1 MYMYSH
7 KWACYYRTPHNY
19 EIPSWHTSWA
29 LQDMCQAYIH
39 CGVSRV
45 FLSLAGWW
53 GGSGSLVGHADVV
66 DWLMLGAWMINI

>member
-1 MYMYSH
+1 MVPHDYMCH
-7 KWACYYRTPHNY
+7 
-19 EIPSWHTSWA
+19 
-29 LQDMCQAYIH
+29 AYIH

-66 DWLMLGAWMINI
+66 DWLMLGA